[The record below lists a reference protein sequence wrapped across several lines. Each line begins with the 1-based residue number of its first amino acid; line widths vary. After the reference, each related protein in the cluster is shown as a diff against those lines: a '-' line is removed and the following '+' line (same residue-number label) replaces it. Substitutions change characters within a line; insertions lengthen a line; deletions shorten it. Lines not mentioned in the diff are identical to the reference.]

1 MNFLDMTKD
10 EKMYYEQIRVH
21 DDDLDKALAVLGV
34 LASIV
39 LIMML
44 IMIFG

>member
-10 EKMYYEQIRVH
+10 EKLYYEQIRAR
-21 DDDLDKALAVLGV
+21 DDDLDKALAVLGL

-44 IMIFG
+44 VTLFG